1 MARND
6 GQVVIYA
13 VGDVGP
19 RRIEYGEPIES
30 LFEKVA
36 NKLKEADIRLC
47 QLERTFSDKGWL
59 QYRSRPTTYKS
70 RVHPDNVK
78 SLVHAGFDLVTHASN
93 HCFDYGPEALV
104 DSIEVLGR
112 NGIKAAGVGR
122 NIEEARSPVILE
134 RKGTRIAFLDYNS
147 VLPEEYE
154 AREDKPGCAPLKIAT
169 YYEPQEFEPGT
180 PPKVITIPRA
190 EHVVAMETDIKRA
203 KEQADVV
210 VVSFHWGIHFVA
222 GALADYQFVV
232 GHKAIDAGADLIL
245 GSHPHI
251 IKGIEV
257 YKRKVIFYSLG
268 NFAEESPHHL
278 PLPPGIKEN
287 RMSKIYRK
295 GEQEISA
302 RYGGPIDK
310 HYAIMA
316 SVLIRDK
323 TVNKVSFVPIWINDR
338 SEPKFTTR
346 NEPEFQQ
353 ALDYTKKCSRGLGT
367 EFTVAG
373 DEVVVWSQ

>member
-1 MARND
+1 
-6 GQVVIYA
+6 
-13 VGDVGP
+13 
-19 RRIEYGEPIES
+19 
-30 LFEKVA
+30 
-36 NKLKEADIRLC
+36 
-47 QLERTFSDKGWL
+47 
-59 QYRSRPTTYKS
+59 
-70 RVHPDNVK
+70 
-78 SLVHAGFDLVTHASN
+78 VTHASN

-104 DSIEVLGR
+104 DSIEVLRR

-154 AREDKPGCAPLKIAT
+154 AREDKPGCAPMKIAT

-190 EHVVAMETDIKRA
+190 EHVAAMETDIKRA
-203 KEQADVV
+203 KAGADVV

-338 SEPKFTTR
+338 SEPRFTTR

-353 ALDYTKKCSRGLGT
+353 ALDYTKKCSRDLGT
-367 EFTVAG
+367 EFTVSG
-373 DEVVVWSQ
+373 DEVVVSSQ